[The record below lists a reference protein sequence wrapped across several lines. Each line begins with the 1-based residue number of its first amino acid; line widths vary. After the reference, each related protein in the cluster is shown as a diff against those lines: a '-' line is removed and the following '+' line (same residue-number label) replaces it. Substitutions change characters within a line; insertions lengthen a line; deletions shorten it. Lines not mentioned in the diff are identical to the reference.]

1 MIYAYSIWRPETGT
15 TELPEDSAGKSW
27 ILSEIQ
33 WYLPRCLP
41 HRPMDDTVGL
51 GSFLALKMINSW
63 NFGYTLYTPFS
74 DWCLNHHVQNL
85 LVTLVGFFFGVQ
97 ITMITFFAAV
107 IAMSFSHIWPFSPVI
122 RFHWFHWSFPLMLH
136 TTRKRNLALAL
147 NGFMNL
153 GPLASSNQI
162 WQAGKSSIEFANWK
176 SATFNRQSYMK
187 KLEGTTISWPNI
199 SSFS

>member
-27 ILSEIQ
+27 TLSEIQ

-74 DWCLNHHVQNL
+74 NWCLNHHVQNL
-85 LVTLVGFFFGVQ
+85 LVTLVGFFWCPDYNDYLFCSRHSYVVFTHMTVLPG
-97 ITMITFFAAV
+97 
-107 IAMSFSHIWPFSPVI
+107 HP
-122 RFHWFHWSFPLMLH
+122 FPLV
-136 TTRKRNLALAL
+136 
-147 NGFMNL
+147 
-153 GPLASSNQI
+153 PLILSPNATYHPQT
-162 WQAGKSSIEFANWK
+162 KPCFSIEWVHEFG
-176 SATFNRQSYMK
+176 SLSLQ
-187 KLEGTTISWPNI
+187 
-199 SSFS
+199 